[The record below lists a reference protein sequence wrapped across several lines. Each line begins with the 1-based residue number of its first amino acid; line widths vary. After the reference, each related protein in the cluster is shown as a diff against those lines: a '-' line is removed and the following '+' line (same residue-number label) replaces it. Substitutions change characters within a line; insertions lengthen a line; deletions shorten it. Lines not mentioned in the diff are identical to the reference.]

1 MARAR
6 AAATQPPPLR
16 LRGAPLGLSAFAPA
30 EFFPDGV
37 EAASVVLKLG
47 RLEQIAP
54 VRATEIGAGASHLLV
69 SLAKTTPPGTY
80 EGRVKVGDT
89 EYPVVAEVEPLP
101 SLQFSPT
108 TVRLQAASGK
118 EEQVHVSV
126 LNDGNVALEIAGAY
140 AFGLFTDDGVELA
153 FATAFREDTEKG
165 ERRFDRFVEGVA
177 QQHGGFVRVR
187 VAEGAGVVEPGDVRT
202 LGLVFRFPDGLESG
216 RSYGGALTI
225 HGLSLSVRATV
236 APASTTRAPK
246 ATTRAPKAT
255 ARAPKATTRAR
266 RKAG

>member
-30 EFFPDGV
+30 DLVPEGV
-37 EAASVVLKLG
+37 EAATVVLKLG
-47 RLEQIAP
+47 KLEQLAP

-80 EGRVKVGDT
+80 EGRVKVGDA

-101 SLQFSPT
+101 SLQFSPQT
-108 TVRLQAASGK
+108 IRLEAASGQ

-126 LNDGNVALEIAGAY
+126 LNDGNVALEVAGAY
-140 AFGLFTDDGVELA
+140 AFGLFADEGVELA

-177 QQHGGFVRVR
+177 DQHGGFVRVR
-187 VAEGAGVVEPGDVRT
+187 VADGAGVLEPGDVRS

-216 RSYGGALTI
+216 RAYGGALTV
-225 HGLSLSVRATV
+225 HGVSLAVRATV
-236 APASTTRAPK
+236 APASTTRDTNATTAK
-246 ATTRAPKAT
+246 ATTRAS
-255 ARAPKATTRAR
+255 